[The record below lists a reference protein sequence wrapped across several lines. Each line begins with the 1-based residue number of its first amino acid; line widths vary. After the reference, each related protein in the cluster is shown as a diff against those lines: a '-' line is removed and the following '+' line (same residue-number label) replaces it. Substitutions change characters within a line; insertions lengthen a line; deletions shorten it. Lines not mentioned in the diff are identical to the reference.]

1 MMIFMII
8 RKIDR
13 CCMAASPVYPMVD
26 VNDPNVAER
35 LVRMEELYYYHF
47 GMVYESRFNR
57 MVVDPEWEN

>member
-1 MMIFMII
+1 MSGDAWQI
-8 RKIDR
+8 RGR
-13 CCMAASPVYPMVD
+13 FAVYPMVD

-35 LVRMEELYYYHF
+35 LVRMEELYHY

>member
-1 MMIFMII
+1 MSGDAWQI
-8 RKIDR
+8 RGR
-13 CCMAASPVYPMVD
+13 FAVYPMVD

-35 LVRMEELYYYHF
+35 LVRMEELYHYHF

>member
-1 MMIFMII
+1 MADSRQI
-8 RKIDR
+8 RGV
-13 CCMAASPVYPMVD
+13 SMVD

-35 LVRMEELYYYHF
+35 LVRMEELYHYHF